1 MTSRRIKRL
10 GTQAFKLTE
19 LIWPLLEGK
28 DPDVIGAALA
38 YSLAMLLASHFV
50 KDNETATVMLREELL
65 RMHVSQVRDMIPVA
79 VEELEHRRKQRAN
92 S

>member
-1 MTSRRIKRL
+1 
-10 GTQAFKLTE
+10 
-19 LIWPLLEGK
+19 
-28 DPDVIGAALA
+28 
-38 YSLAMLLASHFV
+38 
-50 KDNETATVMLREELL
+50 L

>member
-1 MTSRRIKRL
+1 MTDLAAKGSE
-10 GTQAFKLTE
+10 ACELTD

-38 YSLAMLLASHFV
+38 YSLAKLLAGNFV
-50 KDNETATVMLREELL
+50 PDNETQTVKLREDLL
-65 RMHVSQVRDMIPVA
+65 RTHVRQVRGMIPFA
-79 VEELEHRRKQRAN
+79 IEELEHRRKQRAN